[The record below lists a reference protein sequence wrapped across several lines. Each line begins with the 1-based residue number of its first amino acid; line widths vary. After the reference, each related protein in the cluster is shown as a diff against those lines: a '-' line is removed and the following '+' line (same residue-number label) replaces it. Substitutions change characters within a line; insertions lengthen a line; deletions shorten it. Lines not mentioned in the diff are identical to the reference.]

1 MKRSPRLPGTPTV
14 LSRWLH
20 ERLNTYALAAS
31 AAGVGMLAFSTAV
44 EAKIVYTPAHV
55 IIHRG
60 FPYIVP
66 LDLDHD
72 GATDFNFQNWWGSG
86 SFGPEGFLSVLPV
99 QPANGIWGHATVGS
113 FIHYASALTAG
124 VRVGPKGPFFYAKY
138 NFWMAVS
145 NPSTQGCSGP
155 WNDVK
160 NRYLGLKFTIKGKT
174 HFGWARLN
182 ESCNPR
188 NLKISAVLT
197 GYAYE
202 TTPNKPIIAGKTKGA
217 GEINS
222 LGQPEATLSAPVS
235 KPATLGLLAMGVPV
249 LSIWRREESV
259 GDTR

>member
-1 MKRSPRLPGTPTV
+1 M
-14 LSRWLH
+14 
-20 ERLNTYALAAS
+20 YAVAAS
-31 AAGVGMLAFSTAV
+31 AAGIGVLAWARPV

-55 IIHRG
+55 VIHSG
-60 FPYIVP
+60 WPNVVP
-66 LDLDHD
+66 LDLNHD
-72 GATDFNFQNWWGSG
+72 GKTDVNFHNWWGSG
-86 SFGPEGFLSVLPV
+86 SFGPEGFLSVLPA
-99 QPANGIWGHATVGS
+99 QAANGIWGHATVAS

-145 NPSTQGCSGP
+145 NPSTGGCSGP

-160 NRYLGLKFTIKGKT
+160 NRYLGLKFIARGKT

-188 NLKISAVLT
+188 NLKITAVLT

-217 GEINS
+217 DEINN
-222 LGQPEATLSAPVS
+222 LGQPEATLSAPVP
-235 KPATLGLLAMGVPV
+235 KPATLGLLAMGAPA
-249 LSIWRREESV
+249 LSIWRRAELAGV
-259 GDTR
+259 AQ